1 MISKSRIKYIKSLGL
16 KKNRNS
22 ENAFVAEGPKVV
34 GDLLERMPARM
45 IVATTEWLKVNRHS
59 CENTG
64 SEIIEV
70 SDEELRK
77 VSFLLHPQVVLAVF
91 N

>member
-45 IVATTEWLKVNRHS
+45 IVATTEWLRS
-59 CENTG
+59 TG
-64 SEIIEV
+64 TVVRIREARL
-70 SDEELRK
+70 LR
-77 VSFLLHPQVVLAVF
+77 
-91 N
+91 